1 MGRTTSEL
9 RKPKRLGGKLAAI
22 RRHLRLSQNELIRV
36 LGFADELVRE
46 EISAFERGVRVPPVA
61 VLLAY
66 ARAASVLVEWL
77 IDDGVDLPEVLPAE
91 PLPDWVRGRRRTGA
105 KRKSGKE

>member
-9 RKPKRLGGKLAAI
+9 RKPKRLGGKLAAV
-22 RRHLRLSQNELIRV
+22 RRQLGLSQNELIRR

-66 ARAASVLVEWL
+66 ARVANVLVEWL
-77 IDDGVDLPEVLPAE
+77 IDDEVDLPDELPAE
-91 PLPDWVRGRRRTGA
+91 ALPVWVRGRRRAGT
-105 KRKSGKE
+105 KRKSPR

>member
-9 RKPKRLGGKLAAI
+9 RKPKRLGGKLAAV
-22 RRHLRLSQNELIRV
+22 RRHLRLSQNELIRE

-66 ARAASVLVEWL
+66 ARVANVLVEWL
-77 IDDGVDLPEVLPAE
+77 IDDEVDLPEELPAE
-91 PLPDWVRGRRRTGA
+91 PLPDWVRGRRRAGA
-105 KRKSGKE
+105 KREPRKP

>member
-22 RRHLRLSQNELIRV
+22 RRHLQLSQSELIRR

-46 EISAFERGVRVPPVA
+46 EVSAFERGVRVPPVA

-66 ARAASVLVEWL
+66 ARAANVLVEWL
-77 IDDGVDLPEVLPAE
+77 IDDDMNLPEELPAD
-91 PLPDWVRGRRRTGA
+91 PLPDWVRGQRRAGA
-105 KRKSGKE
+105 KRKPRH